1 MLVIGVGAT
10 EGAWAGTAG
19 QEGARARITR
29 QGWVGAG
36 EAVPKV
42 RVEGTGQEGRDAE
55 FSGSEF
61 GEGYGDGVVAGL
73 AVNAGWLGLCTELST

>member
-1 MLVIGVGAT
+1 MQVIGVEAT
-10 EGAWAGTAG
+10 EGAWAGTAR
-19 QEGARARITR
+19 QKVARARMTR

-61 GEGYGDGVVAGL
+61 NEGYGDGVVTGL
-73 AVNAGWLGLCTELST
+73 AVNAVWV